1 MTYICSAM
9 LSLFQLGIG
18 FHFLYIFFSWGG
30 GGGGGGGG
38 SCGGI
43 IIPLSKWIFIFTSLV
58 G

>member
-9 LSLFQLGIG
+9 SSLFQLSVG
-18 FHFLYIFFSWGG
+18 FHFIFLLF
-30 GGGGGGGG
+30 GGGGGGG